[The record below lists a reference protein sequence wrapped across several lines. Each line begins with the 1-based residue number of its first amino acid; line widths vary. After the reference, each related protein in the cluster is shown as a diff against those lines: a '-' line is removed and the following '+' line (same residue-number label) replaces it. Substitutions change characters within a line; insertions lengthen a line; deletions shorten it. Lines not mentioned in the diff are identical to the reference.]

1 MIKNKLKR
9 IGLGFIAVLM
19 IPTSTFAADGTVG
32 PLGAGE
38 WDTILISD
46 YTVYDYPG
54 VTKTRTVLSGGGNVR
69 VCLSGV
75 NSGNRITAEL
85 RSDDSL
91 DRTVTYLTFTGN
103 YCSGSISVNNYKD
116 GDYAELYLQ
125 MQGQLSADTVTVR
138 IDD

>member
-1 MIKNKLKR
+1 MKKKLKT
-9 IGLGFIAVLM
+9 IIFALTAMLL
-19 IPTSTFAADGTVG
+19 IPTSTFASG
-32 PLGAGE
+32 PELGPGE

-46 YTVYDYPG
+46 YTVYDYPS

-75 NSGNRITAEL
+75 NSGNKIIAEL
-85 RSDDSL
+85 RSDDSI
-91 DRTVTYLTFTGN
+91 DRTVTYITFTGD
-103 YCSGSISVNNYKD
+103 YCSGSINVDNYKD

-125 MQGQLSADTVTVR
+125 MQGQLSSDKVTVR